1 MLLLDDDQPIE
12 EDLKKKSEEA
22 PINRKRGLSFRPPVP
37 NQKKGSLDRSYQ
49 KSMERKKSI
58 ENGIT
63 LPNIANKKSV
73 PLK

>member
-37 NQKKGSLDRSYQ
+37 N
-49 KSMERKKSI
+49 
-58 ENGIT
+58 
-63 LPNIANKKSV
+63 
-73 PLK
+73 